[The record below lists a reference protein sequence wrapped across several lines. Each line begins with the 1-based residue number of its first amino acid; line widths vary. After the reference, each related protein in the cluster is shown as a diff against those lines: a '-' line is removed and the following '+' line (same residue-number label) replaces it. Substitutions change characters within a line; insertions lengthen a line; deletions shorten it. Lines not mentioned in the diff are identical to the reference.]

1 LSVVLTSEVTVSSSN
16 FYKEAL
22 HWYESMANT
31 SSDLMVFIDRTY
43 SYRAVNRAYCDEH
56 RRTREEI
63 LGHTVA
69 EVFGEEAF
77 ETTLKPHFD
86 RCLSGEQVTFE
97 FWWDSPSPGRRHVDA
112 RYHPF
117 FEADGSVSGVAVNVR
132 DTTHRRPTEEQ
143 LNIDYGGNTVAA
155 HACGLF
161 RRGG

>member
-69 EVFGEEAF
+69 EVFGEEDVMHDKEPQSVGCPAH
-77 ETTLKPHFD
+77 E
-86 RCLSGEQVTFE
+86 SAEE
-97 FWWDSPSPGRRHVDA
+97 VDA
-112 RYHPF
+112 H
-117 FEADGSVSGVAVNVR
+117 R
-132 DTTHRRPTEEQ
+132 DRET
-143 LNIDYGGNTVAA
+143 
-155 HACGLF
+155 
-161 RRGG
+161 